1 MPILGILASGIS
13 GNLWA
18 PGKDFDSIA
27 TTTVG
32 AGPVADITF
41 SSIPS
46 TYRHLQ
52 LRGIVRSNRAG
63 TANDQ
68 FRMTFNS
75 DSGTNY
81 ASHLL
86 SGNGSTTTAYSA
98 VSDNYIYTNAVTG
111 STATASVFGV
121 IVLDILDYANTSK
134 YKTVRDLSGIDA
146 NGSGGVEL
154 GSGLWMNTTAIN
166 TLKVYA
172 IGSLVQ
178 YTQFALYGVK

>member
-1 MPILGILASGIS
+1 MTPILGIMASAIS

-32 AGPVADITF
+32 ASAVADITF
-41 SSIPS
+41 SSIPA
-46 TYRHLQ
+46 TYKHLQ
-52 LRGIVRSNRAG
+52 LRGIVRSNRALA
-63 TANDQ
+63 TDQ

-81 ASHLL
+81 ASHILN
-86 SGNGSTTTAYSA
+86 GNGSTTNAYSA
-98 VSDNYIYTNAVTG
+98 VSDNYIYNNAVPG
-111 STATASVFGV
+111 ATATASVFGTVV
-121 IVLDILDYANTSK
+121 IDILDYKDTNK
-134 YKTVRDLSGIDA
+134 YKTVRGLSGLEA
-146 NGSGGVEL
+146 NGSGNVEL